1 MQHCVWIATAPI
13 SFPYLAAFKCPLD
26 GLDHGTSVGQLGTEL
41 LLGIFCVAELVQ
53 LGVIVEANAS
63 AGAGIAVVLPQL
75 TQLCIQSVLD
85 NNRLH
90 TTH

>member
-1 MQHCVWIATAPI
+1 MQHCVWMATAPI

-53 LGVIVEANAS
+53 LGVIVKAKAS
-63 AGAGIAVVLPQL
+63 AGRTSTTQAKAPARKAAVR
-75 TQLCIQSVLD
+75 S
-85 NNRLH
+85 R
-90 TTH
+90 